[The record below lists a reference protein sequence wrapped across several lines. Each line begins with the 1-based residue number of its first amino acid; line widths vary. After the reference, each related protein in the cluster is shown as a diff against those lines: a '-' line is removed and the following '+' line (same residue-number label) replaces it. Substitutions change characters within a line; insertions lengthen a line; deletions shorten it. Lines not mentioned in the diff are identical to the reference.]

1 MKNLTDLA
9 VNILVDFEEG
19 LGDVNRG
26 TERTAINI
34 NAHMKGSKSVEV
46 YSTLEELAEL
56 GYLKA
61 CTGYCGTFYML
72 KGQYNENIRGRA

>member
-1 MKNLTDLA
+1 MKILTDLA

-34 NAHMKGSKSVEV
+34 NANMPNSESVDV
-46 YSTLEELAEL
+46 YSTLEELATL

-61 CTGYCGTFYML
+61 CPGYCGTFYML
-72 KGQYNENIRGRA
+72 KGA